1 MIEQIDKIEKRING
15 NLVQHYENELQKVNK
30 QIEELWEVG
39 KTSNAKQVRSREI
52 ELILDGLTAREQIAR
67 LNEKIKDYRK
77 RLDMEGIEYE

>member
-1 MIEQIDKIEKRING
+1 MIEQINKIEKRING

>member
-1 MIEQIDKIEKRING
+1 MIEQIDEIEKRVNG
-15 NLVQHYENELQKVNK
+15 NLVQHYENELRKVNK

>member
-1 MIEQIDKIEKRING
+1 MIDQIDKIEKRING

>member
-1 MIEQIDKIEKRING
+1 MQEQINRIEKKING
-15 NLVQHYENELQKVNK
+15 NLVEHYENELKKINK

-39 KTSNAKQVRSREI
+39 KISNAKQVRSREI

-67 LNEKIKDYRK
+67 LNEKIRDYRK